1 MSAVD
6 RRGAPDPLG
15 TVAVMFSSGTGRY
28 SQMFKTLN
36 DLKTPEGT
44 VKTFWSANRVQDL
57 NDIVTEALNTRSYWI
72 WFISEEYGFGP
83 DVLNTLLSRNE
94 AMVAPIVLEAEDPY
108 LPTAWVDYDEK
119 KGQEPLRLNQVIGP
133 ASLVDVRGANVTGM
147 LVRRAV
153 FEAMSPPWFRHV
165 SEIETED
172 VYFCERAREVGFN
185 VFVDT
190 ETRLSTL
197 QVASVLPRY
206 AGGRWELGIDVGSD
220 MFFSKPLKQT

>member
-28 SQMFKTLN
+28 SRMFKTLN
-36 DLKTPEGT
+36 DLKTPDGST
-44 VKTFWSANRVQDL
+44 KTFWSGNRVQDL
-57 NDIVTEALNTRSYWI
+57 NDIVEEALLTRSYWI
-72 WFISEEYGFGP
+72 WFISEEYGFEP
-83 DVLNTLLSRNE
+83 DVLNALLSRNE
-94 AMVAPIVLEAEDPY
+94 AMVAPIVLEAEEPY

-119 KGQEPLRLNQVIGP
+119 KGTSPLLLNQVIGP
-133 ASLVDVRGANVTGM
+133 SSLVDVRGANVTGM

-153 FEAMSPPWFRHV
+153 FEAMSPPWFRLV
-165 SEIETED
+165 NELETED

-190 ETRLSTL
+190 ESRLSTL
-197 QVASVLPRY
+197 QVASVMPRY
-206 AGGRWELGIDVGSD
+206 AGGRWELGIDVGTD
-220 MFFSKPLKQT
+220 MFFTKTLKQT